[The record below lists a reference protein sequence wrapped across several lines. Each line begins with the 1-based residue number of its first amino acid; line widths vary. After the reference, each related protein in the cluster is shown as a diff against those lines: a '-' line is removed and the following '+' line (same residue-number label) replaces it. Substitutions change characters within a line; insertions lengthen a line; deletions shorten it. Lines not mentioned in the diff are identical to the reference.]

1 MKSICPFYTVFKAYF
16 KIAEHAYCTDKKGHI
31 LVNLGQFKDETPLKK
46 KQIQNFWSIKMLQH
60 NRKST
65 ECGYHT
71 Q

>member
-1 MKSICPFYTVFKAYF
+1 M
-16 KIAEHAYCTDKKGHI
+16 AEHAYCTDKKGHI